1 MSKKL
6 NLNSGLAVFSIFA
19 IIAGLLIAWGLY
31 YAGFDYPYKPLFIFI
46 AAPAALLI
54 FLNMQILNGDLR
66 NFWSGVLNMMVLL
79 AGVALPIVI
88 EYFLKITMEDS
99 SYFYQDTLETLN
111 KNIHYALVIYAAY
124 LAVIR
129 NISLIFQSGT
139 EVEIED
145 IQKRT

>member
-6 NLNSGLAVFSIFA
+6 NFNYGQAVLSIFA

-31 YAGFDYPYKPLFIFI
+31 YAGFDYPYKPQFIFI

-54 FLNMQILNGDLR
+54 FLNMRILNGDLR

-79 AGVALPIVI
+79 AGVAFPIVI
-88 EYFLKITMEDS
+88 EYFLRVTMADS
-99 SYFYQDTLETLN
+99 SYFYQDALKTLN

-124 LAVIR
+124 LAVIK
-129 NISLIFQSGT
+129 NISLIIRRGT
-139 EVEIED
+139 EVEMKD

>member
-6 NLNSGLAVFSIFA
+6 NLNYGLAVFSIFA

-31 YAGFDYPYKPLFIFI
+31 FVGFDYPYKPQFIFI

-79 AGVALPIVI
+79 AGVTLPIVI
-88 EYFLKITMEDS
+88 EYFLKVTMADS
-99 SYFYQDTLETLN
+99 SYFYQDTLKTLN
-111 KNIHYALVIYAAY
+111 KNVHYALVIYAAY
-124 LAVIR
+124 LAVIK
-129 NISLIFQSGT
+129 NISLIFQRDT

>member
-99 SYFYQDTLETLN
+99 SYFYQDSLETLN

>member
-6 NLNSGLAVFSIFA
+6 NLNYGLAVFSIFA
-19 IIAGLLIAWGLY
+19 IIGGLLIAWGLY

-129 NISLIFQSGT
+129 NISLIFQSVT

>member
-6 NLNSGLAVFSIFA
+6 NLNYGLAVFSIFA

-79 AGVALPIVI
+79 AGVAHPIVI
-88 EYFLKITMEDS
+88 EYFLKITMEGS